1 MEFLLM
7 ARRALLISNPKSRN
21 GQNPLDVVVDLLK
34 ASGFEM
40 IHADTSCAEDISPA
54 IVSCRD
60 KIDCVLVAGGDGTL
74 NAAAPGLVET
84 GLPLGILPTG
94 TANDLA
100 RTLSIPTDLALAT
113 RLIIKGNS
121 KRIDVGTVNEH
132 YFFNVASIGLSAAIA
147 QSLTGEAKRRFGPL
161 SYPIA
166 ALRALASTGRFS
178 AEIISKDERVR
189 VKTLQIAIGNG
200 RFYGGGNAVEQDAA
214 IDDGHLDL
222 YSLEFQT
229 VWKMA
234 LMLRSFRV
242 GQHGLWQEVRTAKC
256 KQFEI
261 RTTRPRPI
269 NLDGELKT
277 HTPAVFG
284 LEPKAITVY
293 VPGLLQQPAS
303 Y

>member
-1 MEFLLM
+1 MR
-7 ARRALLISNPKSRN
+7 RRALLISNPSSRH
-21 GQNPLDVVVDLLK
+21 GRDPLDAAIRQFGQAD
-34 ASGFEM
+34 FE
-40 IHADTSCAEDISPA
+40 IIQADTRCAEDISPA
-54 IVSCRD
+54 IVSRRD
-60 KIDCVLVAGGDGTL
+60 TIDCVLVAGGDGTL
-74 NAAAPGLVET
+74 NAAASGLVET

-100 RTLSIPTDLALAT
+100 RTLSIPTDLALAA
-113 RLIIKGNS
+113 RLIIKGDS
-121 KRIDVGTVNEH
+121 KRIDVGTANEH

-147 QSLTGEAKRRFGPL
+147 QSLTPEAKRRFGPL

-166 ALRALASTGRFS
+166 ALRALVSTGRFS

-222 YSLEFQT
+222 YSLEFET

-261 RTTRPRPI
+261 RTSRPRPV
-269 NLDGELKT
+269 NLDGELMT
-277 HTPAVFG
+277 YTPAVFG
-284 LEPKAITVY
+284 LEPKAITVFAPS
-293 VPGLLQQPAS
+293 VQRS
-303 Y
+303 